1 MKDELIKYLLEHR
14 YISFEDQQLIA
25 SAFKYKEY
33 KGGEWLIPAGRIA
46 SHLFFVNQ
54 GVLKIIIPHPTQRDV
69 VYSFVKENHMMTFLY
84 SMYGHIPCLQGLQAA
99 SKAQV
104 LSVSYHDLLILFEQ
118 LPYLRA
124 LIDSI
129 AQLSMA
135 EMVSNN
141 NQFAVGDAA
150 FKYELFMKNEPVIA
164 QLVPLTDIASYLG
177 ITLQSLSRIRKA
189 RSTS

>member
-25 SAFKYKEY
+25 SAFKVNEY
-33 KGGEWLIPAGRIA
+33 KSGEWLIPAGRIA
-46 SHLFFVNQ
+46 NHLFFVNQ

-99 SKAQV
+99 SKVQV
-104 LSVSYHDLLILFEQ
+104 LSVSYQDLLMLFEQ

-135 EMVSNN
+135 EMVSYN
-141 NQFAVGDAA
+141 NQFAVGDAT
-150 FKYELFMKNEPVIA
+150 FKYELFVKNEPSIS
-164 QLVPLTDIASYLG
+164 QLVALTDIASYLG

-189 RSTS
+189 RSTR